1 MLGHQL
7 LCLPYMKKK
16 IIVGVALILK
26 GNYFVVHGFSFLLY
40 WILSASLAANFGAR
54 IAKEMMLVM
63 MMMMMVMVVVVWVH
77 CGKISDPR
85 SHSST
90 EISLIIFM
98 K

>member
-1 MLGHQL
+1 
-7 LCLPYMKKK
+7 MKKK

>member
-1 MLGHQL
+1 
-7 LCLPYMKKK
+7 MKIAGTPVIVFTLYEKK

-54 IAKEMMLVM
+54 IAKEMMSV
-63 MMMMMVMVVVVWVH
+63 MMVMVVVVWVH
-77 CGKISDPR
+77 CGKILDPR

>member
-1 MLGHQL
+1 
-7 LCLPYMKKK
+7 MKIAGTPVIVFTLYEKK

-63 MMMMMVMVVVVWVH
+63 MVVVWVH

-90 EISLIIFM
+90 ENSLIIFM

>member
-1 MLGHQL
+1 M
-7 LCLPYMKKK
+7 Y
-16 IIVGVALILK
+16 
-26 GNYFVVHGFSFLLY
+26 GFSFLLY
-40 WILSASLAANFGAR
+40 WILSASLAANFGAC
-54 IAKEMMLVM
+54 IANKMMLV
-63 MMMMMVMVVVVWVH
+63 MMMMVMVVVVWVH